1 MSIISMGVPCPP
13 KLYKYDIIHY
23 FSHYFDILTS
33 LFSIIQLILYYSA
46 NYYYYLASFVL
57 LFSLFSIIQ
66 ITFSIIQLIFIIIQ
80 VILYYY
86 SGYFQLFS

>member
-23 FSHYFDILTS
+23 FSHYFDILIS
-33 LFSIIQLILYYSA
+33 
-46 NYYYYLASFVL
+46 NYYLASFVL